1 MSLTVKVFLF
11 FQVMD
16 LGANGLSQ
24 ADNERLLN
32 VFSAFGDGINN
43 MFRIQAEGYQGK
55 LEEATKLL
63 EQCQVEREAARQ
75 AAQQAAGDYEREC
88 KEARDSLAPLQT
100 ELLRTQL
107 IVTDQNNQL
116 TNLCAQL
123 ATEKERHELDVNN
136 MGSHLSQLQN
146 DKERDQKVIADLHA
160 EVLQLKIEL
169 QAQIAGAVESNTEL
183 SRRLDDCAKREEE
196 LLLRIAQ
203 DEAVQSGQLSQI
215 AQIAEI
221 AEREASCAA
230 RCDQLVQQLA
240 GSAQLEADLQAQ
252 CEHFSQQL
260 AHSSQRQAELQDQ
273 CGQLSQQLSDL
284 QVERSQQA
292 ELLAIKTEIETQL
305 QAQLVNI
312 RTQVQDC
319 VTFYSSLDAQNQ
331 AQQQRIAQLEATVTE
346 LEQEKKTLVAES
358 EAKIE
363 EQSTRVKSLL
373 DDILKKFSQD
383 CGPQAK
389 RPRSE

>member
-1 MSLTVKVFLF
+1 
-11 FQVMD
+11 MD
-16 LGANGLSQ
+16 LGANGMSQ

-123 ATEKERHELDVNN
+123 ATEKEQHELDVNN
-136 MGSHLSQLQN
+136 MSSHLSQLQN
-146 DKERDQKVIADLHA
+146 DKERDQKVIADLRA
-160 EVLQLKIEL
+160 EVLQLTQQLTESSQLKIEL